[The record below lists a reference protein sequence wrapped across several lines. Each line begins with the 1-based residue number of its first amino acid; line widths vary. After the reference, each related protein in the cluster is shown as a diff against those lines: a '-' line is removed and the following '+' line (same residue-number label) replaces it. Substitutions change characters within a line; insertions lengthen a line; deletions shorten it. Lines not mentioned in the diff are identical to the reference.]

1 MTMLSVNHGAK
12 GIIMWAFPTTPD
24 LTAVTSRLAK
34 VLTGGT
40 CAKYLLGA
48 DLVGGLHVSGANL
61 VDASMWRVQNS
72 LLVSIVNPAHQCV
85 VGPVDVSLPAGTIA
99 TSITSVLWGDGKW
112 RLIRAGSTTRVQR
125 IDSGAGC
132 SLGPLSADIL
142 LLALAPQQLVSG
154 QDVIAIS

>member
-1 MTMLSVNHGAK
+1 
-12 GIIMWAFPTTPD
+12 MWAFPTTPD
-24 LTAVTSRLAK
+24 LTAVTSQLAK
-34 VLTGGT
+34 VLTDGT

-48 DLVGGLHVSGANL
+48 DLLRVSDANL

-72 LLVSIVNPAHQCV
+72 LHVSIVNPAYQCV
-85 VGPVDVSLPAGTIA
+85 TGQIYVNLPAGTIA

-125 IDSGAGC
+125 IDLGAGC
-132 SLGPLSADIL
+132 SLAALSADIL
-142 LLALAPQQLVSG
+142 VLALAPQQIVSG